1 MNYNEVGERIRKIRE
16 TELKKTREEFAE
28 EIGISPITLTRLE
41 NASGKVTNIE
51 FFLKIAELTGYTLD
65 ELTQDIN
72 NYSKEK
78 EKAIKKINYLLNIV
92 SVEELEYIYA
102 NTKQFIQFCHQNEIR
117 TLKDIKEDSK
127 NN

>member
-28 EIGISPITLTRLE
+28 EIGIAPITLTRLE
-41 NASGKVTNIE
+41 NATGKVSNIE
-51 FFLKIAELTGYTLD
+51 FFIKISELTGYSLD
-65 ELTQDIN
+65 ELTQDSN

-92 SVEELEYIYA
+92 SVDELEYIYA
-102 NTKQFIQFCHQNEIR
+102 SARRFIQFCHQNDIK
-117 TLKDIKEDSK
+117 TLKDIKDDFK
-127 NN
+127 NQ